1 MGIRT
6 MFSPFAART
15 SSHREYAT
23 PSKEK
28 GRMLAACSGAC
39 SEALKDLSLSGEAY
53 QLKAKILETH
63 PIKSLRFSL
72 SHMRHLAIPP
82 VQVPKTLRG
91 ANVFAAM
98 VGGKKVP
105 FSRDMWCN
113 RKRRANR
120 RRLDV
125 IHESLVFS

>member
-6 MFSPFAART
+6 IFSPFTSRA
-15 SSHREYAT
+15 SSHRD
-23 PSKEK
+23 SSSEK
-28 GRMLAACSGAC
+28 ARMLAACGNAC

-53 QLKAKILETH
+53 QLKAKIIQTH
-63 PIKSLRFSL
+63 PIKTVRFSL

-82 VQVPKTLRG
+82 VQVPKALRG
-91 ANVFAAM
+91 ANVLGAM